1 MYGPTET
8 TVDSSYYVVEREIPD
23 EESVP
28 IGFPCRNSDV
38 LILNERNE
46 LANVNEM
53 GELCVR
59 GSSLALGYYNN
70 PEKTAQAFV
79 QNPLNKHYPELIY
92 RTGDVVY
99 LNELGEII
107 YLCRKD
113 NQIQHLGYRIELGEI
128 EVAVLGMDMLDNAC
142 VLYNNDKKEIVLF
155 FSCDEKIEIT
165 KIHDPNFIYSVK

>member
-1 MYGPTET
+1 
-8 TVDSSYYVVEREIPD
+8 
-23 EESVP
+23 
-28 IGFPCRNSDV
+28 
-38 LILNERNE
+38 
-46 LANVNEM
+46 
-53 GELCVR
+53 VR

-155 FSCDEKIEIT
+155 FSCDEKIESGMIRKYLMNKLPKYMIPT
-165 KIHDPNFIYSVK
+165 SFIQLNKMPLNANGKIDRNTLKVQLEN